1 MDQEVVVDRVLLPEL
16 VVVGADL
23 VVESHLHEL
32 VRSGPDTHV
41 GRRALK

>member
-1 MDQEVVVDRVLLPEL
+1 MDQEVVVDRMLLPEL
-16 VVVGADL
+16 VVISADL

-32 VRSGPDTHV
+32 VKGGSDTHV

>member
-32 VRSGPDTHV
+32 VRGGPDTHV